1 MAPVTV
7 RDIVDKKRRGERI
20 VCLTAYDALF
30 GQLVDEAG
38 VDLILV
44 GDSVANVLL
53 GYSSTLPV
61 TLEEMLHHTR
71 AVARGVKSALI
82 VADMPFLTFQVSPEE
97 TVKNAGAFL
106 QAGAHAVKLEGGREV
121 YASVSRLVS
130 VGIPVMGHLGLTPQK
145 VNAYGGYRAQGRSL
159 DAAKTILNEAR
170 MLESIGVF
178 SIVLESIPH
187 PLARAITRAIRIPTI
202 GIGAGPD
209 CDGQIL
215 VLHDM
220 LGLSRGHLPKFV
232 KTYVDGWRV
241 LGDAIRDYAEEVRRG
256 SFPTTAHSFEP
267 LDYSDDDLLRLVESE
282 NLAEGV

>member
-1 MAPVTV
+1 MPPVTV
-7 RDIVDKKRRGERI
+7 RDIVEKKRKGERV

-30 GQLVDEAG
+30 GQMVDEAG
-38 VDLILV
+38 ADLVLV

-53 GYSSTLPV
+53 GYPSTLPV
-61 TLEEMLHHTR
+61 TMDEMLNHTR
-71 AVARGVKSALI
+71 AVARGVKNALL
-82 VADMPFLTFQVSPEE
+82 VADMPFLSFQVSPEE
-97 TVKNAGAFL
+97 TIKNAGAFL

-121 YASVSRLVS
+121 YPSISRLVS
-130 VGIPVMGHLGLTPQK
+130 IGIPVMGHLGLTPQK

-159 DAAKTILNEAR
+159 DAAKAILSEAR
-170 MLESIGVF
+170 VLESIGVF
-178 SIVLESIPH
+178 SIVLESVPY
-187 PLARAITRAIRIPTI
+187 PLARAVTRTLRIPTI

-241 LGDAIRDYAEEVRRG
+241 LGDAIRDYADDVRRG
-256 SFPTTAHSFEP
+256 SFPTTAHSFEA
-267 LDYSDDDLLRLVESE
+267 LDYTEEDLLRLVESE
-282 NLAEGV
+282 DLAEGV